1 MQSIFSL
8 NTVEFLREIGMRA
21 RPLALACSAASFL
34 ISYLVV
40 LMVHL
45 RYPIV
50 YGIDGPYY
58 LIQLRH
64 ILLEGAMRYPDP
76 PLTYYLLL
84 PFYFLSEDK
93 NLGLKLAVAFY
104 GGLTSL
110 ILYLSFRKMGDLS
123 GLTAA
128 LTFIISP
135 YTLRL
140 ANDFL
145 KNYVSLLFIA
155 VFIYVLIK
163 ERDERKVVIFS
174 SLSAIAAALS
184 HVLTYGV
191 LALLSTLILAFSL
204 IRSDRSKA
212 MIYGAAAAS
221 ITSFL
226 LLAVALAVA
235 PGIVGYDTN
244 KLLSFLENP
253 FGRSSLVFQTQ
264 VSFLP
269 SILIGLAGILYGFLR
284 RSRFSAVITASGLLL
299 ILINLPV
306 IGGSWLFRFSLMS
319 SILIPP
325 IMAIIVGEVKSK
337 AKPTAFLLLVGLM
350 AMITIPTIR
359 LLRPSISLEE
369 YSELQ
374 EISNHVPLGS
384 SILVPNIRLRY
395 WVEALHEEN
404 YEILEKPP
412 SPPERPHNLY
422 IVIEKRPPLLRLP
435 PRAEIIF
442 DGRYLLIARLK

>member
-1 MQSIFSL
+1 
-8 NTVEFLREIGMRA
+8 
-21 RPLALACSAASFL
+21 
-34 ISYLVV
+34 
-40 LMVHL
+40 MVHM

-64 ILLEGAMRYPDP
+64 ILLEGVMKYPDP

-84 PFYFLSEDK
+84 PFYLLSENG
-93 NLGLKLAVAFY
+93 NLGLKVAVAFY

-110 ILYLSFRKMGDLS
+110 ILYLSFRKMGELS

-155 VFIYVLIK
+155 SFIYVIVK
-163 ERDERKVVIFS
+163 EKDGRRVIIFS

-191 LALLSTLILAFSL
+191 LALLSTFILAFSL
-204 IRSDRSKA
+204 IRSERSKA

-226 LLAVALAVA
+226 LLAAALAAA
-235 PGIVGYDTN
+235 PQIVGYDTN

-253 FGRSSLVFQTQ
+253 FGKGMPVLRMQ
-264 VSFLP
+264 VNFLP
-269 SILIGLAGILYGFLR
+269 SILIGLAGVLYCLLR
-284 RSRFSAVITASGLLL
+284 RGKFSAIVMASGPLL
-299 ILINLPV
+299 ILLNLPL
-306 IGGSWLFRFSLMS
+306 ISGSWLFRFSLMS

-325 IMAIIVGEVKSK
+325 IMAIIVGEVRSRVK
-337 AKPTAFLLLVGLM
+337 ATAFLLLVGLM
-350 AMITIPTIR
+350 TMITVPTIR
-359 LLRPSISLEE
+359 LLRPSISLQE

-374 EISNHVPLGS
+374 AISDRLPIGS
-384 SILVPNIRLRY
+384 SILVPNTRLRY
-395 WVEALHEEN
+395 WVEALHEES
-404 YEILEKPP
+404 YQILEKPP
-412 SPPERPHNLY
+412 SPSERLNSLY
-422 IVIEKRPPLLRLP
+422 IIVEKRPPILRLP
-435 PRAEIIF
+435 PRAEVIYE
-442 DGRYLLIARLK
+442 GKYLLIARLR